1 MGRNKLTLHEKAWA
15 LTQLELGMCVL
26 CVAADLK
33 VSRQA
38 IYNLKHA
45 AAPLPPG
52 AIPKR
57 KVGSGAVRKTSIRT
71 DNILKCE
78 VMSDPAVT
86 ASTLRKS
93 TQTSSNMWQSGPYN
107 IKPLLTE
114 AMKKKRINFCKKYQ
128 HWTSDDWKKV
138 MFSDEST
145 LRLVRGASKIVRRPK
160 NVSR

>member
-1 MGRNKLTLHEKAWA
+1 MGRNKLTLHEKARA
-15 LTQLELGMCVL
+15 LTQLELGMSVIR
-26 CVAADLK
+26 VASDLK

-71 DNILKCE
+71 DNILKRE

-86 ASTLRKS
+86 ASTLKKKYPDLLKHVAMRTVQHHLQKDLGLP
-93 TQTSSNMWQSGPYN
+93 TRRAAK
-107 IKPLLTE
+107 KPLLTE
-114 AMKKKRINFCKKYQ
+114 AMKKRRINFC
-128 HWTSDDWKKV
+128 
-138 MFSDEST
+138 
-145 LRLVRGASKIVRRPK
+145 
-160 NVSR
+160 